1 MSVTIEVKHAPM
13 LTWRISL
20 FGAVGIAA
28 TPLKTLSAIVI
39 PMIFTYLIYAFLGGF
54 SIALAIVGIG
64 WLIWYRT
71 KKK

>member
-1 MSVTIEVKHAPM
+1 M
-13 LTWRISL
+13 LAKIGRIIASL

-28 TPLKTLSAIVI
+28 TPLKTLSIVI

-54 SIALAIVGIG
+54 GIALAIVGIG

>member
-1 MSVTIEVKHAPM
+1 MLAKIGENNRITI
-13 LTWRISL
+13 WS
-20 FGAVGIAA
+20 GGIAA

-54 SIALAIVGIG
+54 SIALAIIGIG

>member
-1 MSVTIEVKHAPM
+1 MLVKIG
-13 LTWRISL
+13 RIIASL

-39 PMIFTYLIYAFLGGF
+39 PMIITYLIYAFLGGF
-54 SIALAIVGIG
+54 GIALAIVGIG
-64 WLIWYRT
+64 WLIWYFT